1 MIEIKIFEKFDN
13 SDFGI
18 ESIEFLLSND
28 SINIKKAILKV
39 RTTLYGVRW
48 YMQEWFFTSMIIVV
62 VTVTKLISCG
72 VLVFVLIL
80 KRAGWLMFI

>member
-62 VTVTKLISCG
+62 VTVTKIISCG

>member
-62 VTVTKLISCG
+62 VTVTKLITCG

>member
-62 VTVTKLISCG
+62 VTVTSLISSG
-72 VLVFVLIL
+72 VFVFVVIL

>member
-48 YMQEWFFTSMIIVV
+48 YMQEWLFTSMIIVV
-62 VTVTKLISCG
+62 VTVTSLISSG